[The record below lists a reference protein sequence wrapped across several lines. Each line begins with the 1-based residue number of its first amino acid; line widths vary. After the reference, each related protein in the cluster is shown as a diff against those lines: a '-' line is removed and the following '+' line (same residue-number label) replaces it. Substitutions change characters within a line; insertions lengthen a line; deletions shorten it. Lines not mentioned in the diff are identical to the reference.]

1 MEVEAPAMFAI
12 FGLGAMELI
21 VLAAIAL
28 LGIGVAGIVFV
39 AVFAGSRKSGEGG
52 NEVMELRAEVKR
64 LRDEVERL
72 KKEPG
77 KKGPPDAFA
86 PGEP

>member
-1 MEVEAPAMFAI
+1 MFAI
-12 FGLGAMELI
+12 FSLGAMELI
-21 VLAAIAL
+21 ILAAIAL
-28 LGIGVAGIVFV
+28 LGIGIAGIVFIV
-39 AVFAGSRKSGEGG
+39 VFSGSRKSAGGG

-72 KKEPG
+72 QKEPG